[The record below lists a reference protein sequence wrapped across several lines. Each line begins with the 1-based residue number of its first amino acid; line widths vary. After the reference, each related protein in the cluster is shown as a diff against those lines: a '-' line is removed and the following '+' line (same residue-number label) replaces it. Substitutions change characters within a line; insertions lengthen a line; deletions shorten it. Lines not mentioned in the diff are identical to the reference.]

1 MNLKNRLRDI
11 ETDCRDGFHDL
22 APPNRRGLNS
32 THIRGTHVPVE
43 EPSTASIGD
52 ERPGMRN
59 PVLRLISIVRPPVRK
74 TLANSRAV
82 STVSLA
88 IACRGLP
95 HDFFEL
101 RRRRRSS
108 ASCP

>member
-43 EPSTASIGD
+43 EPSTASISDIVG
-52 ERPGMRN
+52 RPQLINDDRAFPIAQIRTLSSLDDLLSLLAACMRPN
-59 PVLRLISIVRPPVRK
+59 GPPA
-74 TLANSRAV
+74 LN
-82 STVSLA
+82 
-88 IACRGLP
+88 
-95 HDFFEL
+95 
-101 RRRRRSS
+101 
-108 ASCP
+108 